1 VAAVFDA
8 FLQVYRHETRD
19 LFRLA
24 SGGTGVLPPG
34 EISPLLVDCL
44 AVKAAEI
51 AERILDICIRALD
64 YCPPV
69 DMYFG
74 EYLRALV
81 TADRDIHPDDS
92 GAYRVAFIDAFR
104 SRGIYPAEVTSLS
117 EESLAWAPPQHRIPD
132 LEKTIREL
140 DQSWDLDA
148 KRFEAWARARGNAR
162 DLHAWLVDPQRTDA
176 ELRLLGLA
184 KPGTQLA
191 MGEPG
196 EFSRIEVHSVRPA
209 RRIAADRQL
218 RVDVVVELTQKWM
231 PGDRAKPF
239 HRGGSTLVIDA
250 DSGEIRYLV
259 RKRVD
264 SVRRME
270 DQQRFKLGLAQ
281 QRPYRTYFGGD
292 AGEAEPFA
300 IAHRNL

>member
-1 VAAVFDA
+1 
-8 FLQVYRHETRD
+8 
-19 LFRLA
+19 
-24 SGGTGVLPPG
+24 
-34 EISPLLVDCL
+34 LVDCL
-44 AVKAAEI
+44 AMKAAEI
-51 AERILDICIRALD
+51 AERILDISIRALD

-162 DLHAWLVDPQRTDA
+162 ELHAWLVDPKRTDA

-184 KPGTQLA
+184 KPGAQRT

-209 RRIAADRQL
+209 RRIASGRQL

-231 PGDRAKPF
+231 PADPAKPF

-281 QRPYRTYFGGD
+281 CRPHRTYFGSD